1 MMCLKIMATTGLM
14 ILGLAV
20 SHGQEVEKPKVVVDE
35 APPPSERF
43 PAAWYSAQD
52 GQSTTAPVVGS
63 PYTATMLLKTVT
75 EFGGDKPAIAS
86 KIVTR
91 MMRDSAGRTRT
102 EEWMEVEGY
111 PNPPLAG
118 KSYQIEV
125 NDTVQHCFFR
135 WTEPVE
141 QAKDKVATVN
151 CLSRHLSRQDDGM
164 TAKMSRQVP
173 EITHDKFTT
182 AKVEPLGE
190 RQIEGLKV
198 LGVRQTATDLDS
210 SGNPIREREMEVW
223 WSPELQEIVLTRSL
237 GKLQVPTLEL
247 KDVKRGEPA
256 AVLFYPPAGFKIVRG
271 DEPGR

>member
-1 MMCLKIMATTGLM
+1 
-14 ILGLAV
+14 
-20 SHGQEVEKPKVVVDE
+20 
-35 APPPSERF
+35 
-43 PAAWYSAQD
+43 
-52 GQSTTAPVVGS
+52 
-63 PYTATMLLKTVT
+63 
-75 EFGGDKPAIAS
+75 
-86 KIVTR
+86 
-91 MMRDSAGRTRT
+91 
-102 EEWMEVEGY
+102 
-111 PNPPLAG
+111 
-118 KSYQIEV
+118 
-125 NDTVQHCFFR
+125 
-135 WTEPVE
+135 
-141 QAKDKVATVN
+141 
-151 CLSRHLSRQDDGM
+151 M

>member
-1 MMCLKIMATTGLM
+1 MRRLKIMATTGLM

-75 EFGGDKPAIAS
+75 EFGGDKPAIKS

-111 PNPPLAG
+111 PYPPLAE
-118 KSYQIEV
+118 KSYQ
-125 NDTVQHCFFR
+125 
-135 WTEPVE
+135 
-141 QAKDKVATVN
+141 
-151 CLSRHLSRQDDGM
+151 
-164 TAKMSRQVP
+164 
-173 EITHDKFTT
+173 
-182 AKVEPLGE
+182 
-190 RQIEGLKV
+190 
-198 LGVRQTATDLDS
+198 
-210 SGNPIREREMEVW
+210 
-223 WSPELQEIVLTRSL
+223 
-237 GKLQVPTLEL
+237 
-247 KDVKRGEPA
+247 VK
-256 AVLFYPPAGFKIVRG
+256 
-271 DEPGR
+271 